1 MSSMRSHLML
11 KKSFYNAILFLI
23 TLLCCSFGSFS
34 QALPTDV
41 VMGNPIKGV
50 ELGKIDEASG
60 TFIFR
65 SKKYDGFVDIVR
77 KNMPDG
83 AEFGEPTKRGAKEN
97 HLGWIPIYLAD
108 LAGNGK
114 KEIFLMAPDKESG
127 QRMLMVFDEDGKL
140 LDQLPFESIWPSYMD
155 FGLIKKGGPICF
167 GLHWCALAAGS
178 CEAEF
183 YVFCNEKI
191 KPALKGG
198 DISEDGNFTTPE
210 FNDINYDAIKRGD
223 AGNPTP
229 FVRNYKWLNPN
240 VETWKHLK
248 KGKEYYHAQD
258 YRNAIQ
264 EYMAATSCDDKNYEA
279 WGLMGYSYLRQK
291 GAAYAYEAS
300 QALQTSV
307 RIKPDYLMGHYN
319 LAIAY
324 WAWNQP
330 ILAVREVAKVVQLDP
345 KYQEVI
351 NKDPQFIQILKS
363 DVYQTW
369 KKTNVL
375 P

>member
-1 MSSMRSHLML
+1 MLNKHLF
-11 KKSFYNAILFLI
+11 KAIIVLI
-23 TLLCCSFGSFS
+23 TLWGCSFGSFS

-60 TFIFR
+60 DFVFL
-65 SKKYDGFVDIVR
+65 SKKYEGFVDIVN

-108 LAGNGK
+108 LEGNGE
-114 KEIFLMAPDKESG
+114 KEIFLMAPDKISG
-127 QRMLMVFDEDGKL
+127 QRMLMIFDEDGKL

-167 GLHWCALAAGS
+167 GLHWCALSARACTS
-178 CEAEF
+178 EF
-183 YVFCNEKI
+183 YVFYNGKI
-191 KPALKGG
+191 ILAFMG
-198 DISEDGNFTTPE
+198 DDDSEDGNFTPPVFTGI
-210 FNDINYDAIKRGD
+210 DIEAIKRNYLGK
-223 AGNPTP
+223 TP
-229 FVRNYKWLNPN
+229 AFVRNYHWLNPN
-240 VETWKHLK
+240 VETLKHLQ

-264 EYMAATSCDDKNYEA
+264 EYMAATSCDYQNYEA
-279 WGLMGYSYLRQK
+279 WGLMGYAYLRQK
-291 GAAYAYEAS
+291 GTEYAYESA

-319 LAIAY
+319 LALAY

-330 ILAVREVAKVVQLDP
+330 ILAVREVAKVIELDP
-345 KYQEVI
+345 KYQVVL
-351 NKDPQFIQILKS
+351 NKDPQFIPILKS
-363 DVYQTW
+363 DLYQNW
-369 KKTNVL
+369 KKSNIL